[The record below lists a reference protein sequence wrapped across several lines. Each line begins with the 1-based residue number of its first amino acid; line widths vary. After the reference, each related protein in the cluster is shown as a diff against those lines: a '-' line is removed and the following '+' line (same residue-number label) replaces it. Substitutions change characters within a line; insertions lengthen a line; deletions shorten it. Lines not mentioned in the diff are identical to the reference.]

1 MSWGGEVPHGSPGQG
16 VGSCHG
22 GGVSGGGAASG
33 WRVGRGAAAGLGG
46 HKVEVSPRTRN
57 FLAPALLV
65 ESTRCY
71 YCALLTINL
80 AWHLHTLTDLVVI
93 E

>member
-1 MSWGGEVPHGSPGQG
+1 MGRYRTAPRARGWEAAMGRGRL
-16 VGSCHG
+16 
-22 GGVSGGGAASG
+22 GGGAASG
-33 WRVGRGAAAGLGG
+33 RRAGRGAAAGLWG